1 MEFFELVKYLLIN
14 YGVAAALFL
23 GFFEEVVFIIPST
36 LVFLALGF
44 LGISKT
50 LTVEEALIKSF
61 LVYGFWGALGVI
73 LGSVI
78 VYWAAFYGG
87 KYFIERFGK
96 YFGVS
101 WGELERWSLWFGK
114 GYKDELVVFVAR
126 ALPFL
131 PITLVTLA
139 GGVLRLP
146 WRMFFLMTFLGTM
159 VRVGILVF
167 FGWFLGETYG
177 LWLDWELF
185 IERWIFGLSAVTIL
199 GIIIYF
205 HERGKRLK
213 K

>member
-23 GFFEEVVFIIPST
+23 GLFEELVFIIPST

-50 LTVEEALIKSF
+50 LSVEEALIKSF
-61 LVYGFWGALGVI
+61 LVYGFWGALGVL
-73 LGSVI
+73 LGSI
-78 VYWAAFYGG
+78 LIYWLAFYGG
-87 KYFIERFGK
+87 KYFIVKFGR
-96 YFGVS
+96 YFGVD
-101 WGELERWSLWFGK
+101 WIDIEKWALWFEK
-114 GYKDELVVFVAR
+114 GYKDELVVFIAR

-131 PITLVTLA
+131 PITLVTIA
-139 GGVLRLP
+139 GGILRLP
-146 WRMFFLMTFLGTM
+146 WKMFFTLTFLGTM
-159 VRVGILVF
+159 VRVGVLVF
-167 FGWFLGETYG
+167 SGWALGETYR
-177 LWLDWELF
+177 LWLDWEVF
-185 IERWIFGLSAVTIL
+185 IERWIFGLGAVTIL